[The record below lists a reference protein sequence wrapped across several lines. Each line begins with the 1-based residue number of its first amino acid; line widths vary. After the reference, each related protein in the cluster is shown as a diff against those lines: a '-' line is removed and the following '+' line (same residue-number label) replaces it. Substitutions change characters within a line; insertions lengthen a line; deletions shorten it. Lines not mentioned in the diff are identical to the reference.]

1 MPVSTDHQALLQA
14 VVDSSNDAIIG
25 TDLRGVITLWNEAAE
40 KLFGYLRAD
49 MLTRSTARIVPLDRQ
64 DEEAELAARALR
76 GERVEHRETTRVT
89 RGGDR
94 IDVSLIV
101 SPIRDSSGNLI
112 GLSHI
117 VRDVTQRK
125 STDRQA
131 LHLTALVDSSDDAI
145 ASKDLNGIV
154 QSWNRAAER
163 MFGFTAAEIVGRS
176 IRTIIPEDLWPEE
189 DEVLRRVRAGDRVE
203 HFTTIR
209 RRKDGVLV
217 PVSLTVSP
225 ISTAEG
231 VIIGASKIARDISE
245 RSVLER
251 QASRLAA
258 IVDSSDDAII
268 SKDLDGIVQTWN
280 QAAERMFGFTAEEMI
295 GTSITRIIPGDRLP
309 EEAEVLAR
317 IRSGQSIDH
326 YETIRR
332 AKDGTMVPVSLTV
345 SPICDGDGNVV
356 GASKSARDLS
366 ALSIY
371 ADTLEQ
377 TVRDRTAA
385 LEKANAQL
393 EAFANSVSHDL
404 RAPLRGMQGLA
415 YALLE
420 DYAADLDERARDYAT
435 RIIDESKLLDQLI
448 QDLLAYSR
456 LTHIEVTLERVD
468 VRGAI
473 EAALHN
479 LRRDISEKN
488 ATVQI
493 AGDMPVLRANR
504 TLLVQALT
512 NLLSNAFKFG
522 GDRPA
527 VEVRAQEGEGSVRIS
542 VEDHGIGIAPQHHER
557 VFRAF
562 ERLHGVEAFPGTG
575 MGLAIVQRGIER
587 LGGRVGVESAE
598 GRGSRFWI
606 ELPRTEAA

>member
-14 VVDSSNDAIIG
+14 VVDSSNDAIIV
-25 TDLRGVITLWNEAAE
+25 TDLRGVISLWNEAAE
-40 KLFGYLRAD
+40 KLFGYSRGE
-49 MLTRSTARIVPLDRQ
+49 MLNGSTNRIVPLDRQ
-64 DEEAELAARALR
+64 DEEDEVAARALR
-76 GERVEHRETTRVT
+76 GERVEHCETTRVT
-89 RGGDR
+89 RAGDWV
-94 IDVSLIV
+94 DVSLTV
-101 SPIRDSSGNLI
+101 SPIRDSSGNI
-112 GLSHI
+112 VGLSHI
-117 VRDVTQRK
+117 VRDVTQRNV
-125 STDRQA
+125 TDRQA
-131 LHLTALVDSSDDAI
+131 LHLAALVDSSDDAI

-163 MFGFTAAEIVGRS
+163 MFGFSEAEIVGRS
-176 IRTIIPEDLWPEE
+176 IRTIIPEDLWPDE

-203 HFTTIR
+203 HFNTIR

-225 ISTAEG
+225 IRTTEG
-231 VIIGASKIARDISE
+231 VIVGASKIARDISE
-245 RSVLER
+245 RSALDR

-258 IVDSSDDAII
+258 IVDSSDDAIV
-268 SKDLDGIVQTWN
+268 SKDLNGIVLTWN
-280 QAAERMFGFTAEEMI
+280 RAAERMFGFTAEEMI
-295 GTSITRIIPGDRLP
+295 GRSITRIIPGDRLS
-309 EEAEVLAR
+309 EEADVLTQ
-317 IRSGQSIDH
+317 IRGGQSIDH

-332 AKDGTMVPVSLTV
+332 AKDGTLVPVSLTV
-345 SPICDGDGNVV
+345 SPIRDRDGTVV
-356 GASKSARDLS
+356 GASKSARDLL
-366 ALSIY
+366 ALRIY

-385 LEKANAQL
+385 LEKANTQL
-393 EAFANSVSHDL
+393 EAFAYSVSHDL

-420 DYAADLDERARDYAT
+420 DYAGDLDERAREYAT
-435 RIIDESKLLDQLI
+435 RIVDESKALDQLI

-456 LTHIEVTLERVD
+456 LAHLEVTLEPVD
-468 VRGAI
+468 VREVI
-473 EAALHN
+473 EAALRN

-488 ATVQI
+488 ATIQI
-493 AGDMPVLRANR
+493 AGEMPVLRANR

-527 VEVRAQEGEGSVRIS
+527 VEVRAQEGDGSVRIS
-542 VEDHGIGIAPQHHER
+542 VEDHGIGIAPQHHQR

-606 ELPRTEAA
+606 ELPRQEAA